1 MLYGNTCICDCTNK
15 VSGKL
20 RLSLAEFKSELSVR
34 KLQVPG
40 RLFPTYKLQ
49 CWCIKQCIIT
59 ITTMHKTMQNKTAL
73 FLVEKLDTIKLFA
86 QLNKNM
92 G

>member
-1 MLYGNTCICDCTNK
+1 
-15 VSGKL
+15 
-20 RLSLAEFKSELSVR
+20 
-34 KLQVPG
+34 
-40 RLFPTYKLQ
+40 
-49 CWCIKQCIIT
+49 
-59 ITTMHKTMQNKTAL
+59 MHKTMQNKPAL